1 MRFLQGLNWVCVLGI
16 VVAVETQ
23 FGNGSMSL
31 VNMIPDLWIPGV
43 KAWMANLG
51 SIGALIMSA
60 GAFGRVP
67 SAQAAQIPPAVK
79 ALILAGATAWLL
91 MGGTDPASAQT
102 RLRAP
107 AVTGNIGADLKADL
121 ANAGIKTP
129 TVAPGAACDFNIFAA
144 LQPTNVVT
152 TIQNCVSDA
161 SKPFLPDVQAA
172 LDSATTYK
180 DKPGIDC
187 LTPALAI
194 VQAAVGKPAVTVPD
208 GSVTTPGQ
216 VPGVILI
223 FQKFREFTLANGPA
237 ACKNWVQSTVNGTV
251 SNAL

>member
-1 MRFLQGLNWVCVLGI
+1 MKILQGLNWVCVLGI

-23 FGNGSMSL
+23 IGNGSMSL
-31 VNMIPDLWIPGV
+31 VDMIPALWIPGV

-67 SAQAAQIPPAVK
+67 SAQVIQIQPAVK
-79 ALILAGATAWLL
+79 ALILAGATAWWL

-102 RLRAP
+102 RLRVP
-107 AVTGNIGADLKADL
+107 AITGNIGADIKTDL

-129 TVAPGAACDFNIFAA
+129 TVAAGVACDFNIFAA
-144 LQPTNVVT
+144 LDPKSVVT
-152 TIQNCVSDA
+152 TIQNCVSDVN
-161 SKPFLPDVQAA
+161 KPFLPDIQAA
-172 LDSATTYK
+172 LDSATAYK

-194 VQAAVGKPAVTVPD
+194 VQAAVGKPAVIAPD
-208 GSVTTPGQ
+208 GTVTTPGQ
-216 VPGVILI
+216 VPGIILI

-237 ACKNWVQSTVNGTV
+237 ACKNWVQSTINGTV